1 MPGSS
6 SKKSSIDANKDVPAC
21 YSDTHGIMTST
32 TFEIPGYT
40 TVQSLGT
47 IFGITVQSRNWGADL
62 GGLLKS
68 SVGGEL
74 SVFTKMMYTARN
86 QAMDRLVGE
95 CMGRGGN
102 AIVGVRFD
110 VVANGPWSQ
119 VCAYGT
125 AVQVERVKEGE
136 APSQTKNALGDTSM
150 QYQKLAQHPTGPSQS
165 PQ

>member
-6 SKKSSIDANKDVPAC
+6 SKKPSVDDGKDKDYPSC
-21 YSDTHGIMTST
+21 YADTSGIMTST
-32 TFEIPGYT
+32 TFEIAGYR
-40 TVQSLGT
+40 TVKSLGT

-62 GGLLKS
+62 GGFLKS

-74 SVFTKMMYTARN
+74 GVYTKLMYTARN
-86 QAMDRLVGE
+86 QSMDRMVGE

-110 VVANGPWSQ
+110 IVANGPWSQ

-125 AVQVERVKEGE
+125 AVEVEEVASGGVE
-136 APSQTKNALGDTSM
+136 AALE
-150 QYQKLAQHPTGPSQS
+150 
-165 PQ
+165 